1 MSALQHLFLP
11 CLLCRPVST
20 GCNVLF
26 APWRQ
31 LLALC
36 KRYSFTFN
44 QGIRHE
50 YYGHFLSKEAT
61 RNQGKDMGQRWVCDV
76 KNDPLF
82 QMKTVEYNSEMDGRR
97 WRLYFLYFLIHPS
110 TPVSFAQRWSQS
122 RKRTFRSWCMFLR
135 TCGQNPICQV
145 GFSELRCWGRVPFKS
160 EPGTFSRQLFYV
172 NHVRKLPQTRVKV

>member
-44 QGIRHE
+44 HGMRHE
-50 YYGHFLSKEAT
+50 YYGHFLSKEAAPD
-61 RNQGKDMGQRWVCDV
+61 QGKDMGQRWVSDR
-76 KNDPLF
+76 
-82 QMKTVEYNSEMDGRR
+82 DGQDRD
-97 WRLYFLYFLIHPS
+97 L
-110 TPVSFAQRWSQS
+110 
-122 RKRTFRSWCMFLR
+122 
-135 TCGQNPICQV
+135 
-145 GFSELRCWGRVPFKS
+145 
-160 EPGTFSRQLFYV
+160 
-172 NHVRKLPQTRVKV
+172 